1 MNKVMSLNISLQG
14 LWFVCSAFYI
24 FLIRRE
30 ILNAKIKIKRHQRD
44 YGQFSG
50 YCSKLFLRIL
60 VHFLKLYRFLSIYVC
75 MIYNCLLSSF

>member
-1 MNKVMSLNISLQG
+1 MNKVMSLNINLQG
-14 LWFVCSAFYI
+14 LWLVCSAFYI

-30 ILNAKIKIKRHQRD
+30 ILNAKIKIKRHQHD